1 MMRKFKEETGYSMH
15 QYILEKRILAAKNK
29 ILSGTPAT
37 IACMECGFKDYS
49 TFSRAYKK
57 LLNKL
62 PSEEGR

>member
-1 MMRKFKEETGYSMH
+1 MY
-15 QYILEKRILAAKNK
+15 QYIFENRILAAKNK